1 MYFSF
6 QLFIYISNLKLL
18 MIKMNVGIIGG
29 SDGLGKALVYYF
41 RNEFDVYIT
50 GRDHKKGKSV
60 ADELNVNYI
69 ESNEGLANISDILV
83 ISVPIEYTESVI
95 REVAP
100 FMKSGSLMVDVT
112 SVKEGPS
119 KTMAEVLGDDIE
131 YIPTHPIFGPR
142 TMILD
147 NQVIVLT
154 ADKKGKWYDKVY
166 NYLASK
172 NMRIIETTAEKHDFM
187 MSIVQVLTHFSFIS
201 TASAIEKLSVDLTE
215 TEDYES
221 PIYNLMIDLIARI
234 VSQNPY
240 LTYNI
245 QSMNP
250 NGDRIRNTFAEAAV
264 ELRDVI
270 NSENEEEFINI
281 AIKATKHM
289 GDIKN
294 ALGRSD
300 KAIGALNY
308 EYRILNKSIGHE
320 VGLKHIYSG
329 KIHVGILESVD
340 GKTAILKDGTKTKK
354 LRIANIR
361 ILLPNELYQWKIE
374 NLKTKTEYVSCIFPK
389 RVNVETIKN
398 TALNIENIIDI
409 QLTDAYNGPQIRDD
423 SISLTFQIKA
433 ISKEDVENVKKL
445 FTGFGGI
452 IR

>member
-1 MYFSF
+1 
-6 QLFIYISNLKLL
+6 
-18 MIKMNVGIIGG
+18 MNVGIIGG
-29 SDGLGKALVYYF
+29 SDGLGKTLIYYF
-41 RNEFDVYIT
+41 RDEFDVYIT
-50 GRDHKKGKSV
+50 GRDHKKGKQV

-83 ISVPIEYTESVI
+83 ISVPIQHTCDVI
-95 REVAP
+95 REVAT

-112 SVKEGPS
+112 SVKEGPT
-119 KTMAEVLGDDIE
+119 KTMGEVLPDSVE
-131 YIPTHPIFGPR
+131 YIPTHPVFGPR
-142 TMILD
+142 TTRLD

-154 ADKKGKWYDKVY
+154 ADRKGKWYSKVY
-166 NYLASK
+166 DYLAGK

-201 TASAIEKLSVDLTE
+201 TASAIEKLSVDISE

-221 PIYNLMIDLIARI
+221 PIYNLMIDMIARI

-245 QSMNP
+245 QSMNS
-250 NGDRIRNTFAEAAV
+250 NGNKIRNAFADAV
-264 ELRDVI
+264 LELRDVI
-270 NSENEEEFINI
+270 NNGNEDEFIDI

-300 KAIGALNY
+300 KAIGALSY
-308 EYRILNKSIGHE
+308 EYSYLNESLGEE

-329 KIHVGILESVD
+329 KIHVGILESID
-340 GKTAILKDGTKTKK
+340 DKTAVLKDGNKIKK

-361 ILLPNELYQWKIE
+361 ILLPEELHQWKIE
-374 NLKTKTEYVSCIFPK
+374 NMKTRTESISCVFPK
-389 RVNVETIKN
+389 NVN
-398 TALNIENIIDI
+398 IDI
-409 QLTDAYNGPQIRDD
+409 IQKTVLMHDNLLDIRLTDAYNGPQIDD
-423 SISLTFQIKA
+423 NFISLTFTVTALTKDDIEQV
-433 ISKEDVENVKKL
+433 KEL
-445 FTGFGGI
+445 FTGFGGV